1 METLSIDSHVYPVM
15 RDSFWTNKQRQ
26 SHSLNEISYRACF
39 KPQLAQYFID
49 KHSNEGDV
57 VLDPFMGRGTT
68 ALQSALSGR
77 VAYGSDINPLSEMLI
92 KPRLSPPS
100 IGAIVKRFR
109 NIPNSAKIT
118 KADEEMLVFYHPDTL
133 RHLLSLKKWFIKQ
146 EKIGKITLEDE
157 WIRMV
162 IMNRLSGHSSGFL
175 SVKTMPPNQTISI
188 DAQRKINEKHN
199 RKAEKKDVLDLIVK
213 KSKSLLRSGTL
224 PTLLPNKEHKLRC
237 ADALNLDY
245 INDGEVDLMVTS
257 PPFMDVVDYA
267 GDNWLRCWFAGIDT
281 DTIAFDDKH
290 SSVESWSEFV
300 RDAFKE
306 FARVIKK
313 GGIAAFEVGEVKGG
327 SIRLEENVINAIGG
341 LPFKVE
347 EILVNEQTFTKTANC
362 WGVDN
367 NAKGTNT
374 NRIVIASR
382 V

>member
-26 SHSLNEISYRACF
+26 GHSLNEISYRACF

>member
-1 METLSIDSHVYPVM
+1 METLSINSHVYPVM

-26 SHSLNEISYRACF
+26 GHSLNEISYRACF
-39 KPQLAQYFID
+39 KPQLVQYFID
-49 KHSNEGDV
+49 RHSNEGEV

-92 KPRLSPPS
+92 RPRLSPPS

-109 NIPNSAKIT
+109 SIPNNAKIT
-118 KADEEMLVFYHPDTL
+118 KTDEEMLVFYHPDTL

-146 EKIGKITLEDE
+146 EKKGKLTLEDE

-224 PTLLPNKEHKLRC
+224 PTLFPNKEHKLRC

-245 INDGEVDLMVTS
+245 IDDSEVDLMVTS

-306 FARVIKK
+306 FARVIRK

-327 SIRLEENVINAIGG
+327 SIKLEENVINAIGG

-374 NRIVIASR
+374 NRIVLARR

>member
-15 RDSFWTNKQRQ
+15 RGSFWTNKQRQ
-26 SHSLNEISYRACF
+26 GHSLNEISYRACF

-100 IGAIVKRFR
+100 IESIVKRFR
-109 NIPNSAKIT
+109 SIPNSAKIT
-118 KADEEMLVFYHPDTL
+118 KADEELLVFYHPDTL

-146 EKIGKITLEDE
+146 EKIGKITLEDG

-175 SVKTMPPNQTISI
+175 SVKTMPPNQTVSI

-224 PTLLPNKEHKLRC
+224 PVLSPNKEHKLRC

-245 INDGEVDLMVTS
+245 IDDGEVDLMITS

-267 GDNWLRCWFAGIDT
+267 GDNWLRCWFAGIDA
-281 DTIAFDDKH
+281 DTIAFDDRH

-313 GGIAAFEVGEVKGG
+313 GGMAAFEVGEVKGG
-327 SIRLEENVINAIGG
+327 SIKLEENVINAIGG

-347 EILVNEQTFTKTANC
+347 KILVNEQTFTKTANC

-382 V
+382 A